1 MSDEEQPESG
11 DEEQPAPG
19 DEEQPAPGDE
29 EQPAPGD
36 EEQDESGDEEQD
48 ESGDEEQ
55 DEFEIPP
62 DPRVLKALTENP
74 LQWIQALCELID
86 NSIDSFWA
94 ARAAGRAVDDPRIEV
109 FIPGAA

>member
-11 DEEQPAPG
+11 DEEQP
-19 DEEQPAPGDE
+19 
-29 EQPAPGD
+29 
-36 EEQDESGDEEQD
+36 

-109 FIPGAA
+109 FIPGAAEVSRGGVDSWSGTTGRVWTRRA